1 MIDCFNNRSTLYQ
14 NKKINLTWFIA
25 STGLFQ
31 TVYKKRGTFVYS
43 TQILKR
49 LSIPIPLSLSSP
61 SMAEEDLFAS
71 DADED
76 VVSFSDFPPVDSF
89 LVLNEDLVD
98 IETDLDEFS
107 DSSKDYEDE
116 GDNRKYSDF
125 EGIDSDEDLSHTAS
139 EVDNANQYININ

>member
-1 MIDCFNNRSTLYQ
+1 
-14 NKKINLTWFIA
+14 
-25 STGLFQ
+25 
-31 TVYKKRGTFVYS
+31 
-43 TQILKR
+43 
-49 LSIPIPLSLSSP
+49 
-61 SMAEEDLFAS
+61 MAEEDLFAS

-76 VVSFSDFPPVDSF
+76 VVSFSDLPPVDSF

-125 EGIDSDEDLSHTAS
+125 EGIDSDGDLSHTAS